1 VLCCAFWS
9 WWFLS
14 EAVFEDEP
22 RAPLVLQK
30 NWFTM
35 WSKALYL
42 FFLFSKVELYF
53 KWPNSWSNGKKLL
66 LSIALEHVLR
76 EWGHLIL
83 HALEGKWREHFDVSE
98 GRQMLSTFWLYLA
111 RQSDPI
117 LCRSEPNQHLYS
129 PFVESSQV
137 SWVFLVVSSLRNLMW
152 ACLYYLLLCCCIWE
166 SDE

>member
-1 VLCCAFWS
+1 M
-9 WWFLS
+9 
-14 EAVFEDEP
+14 E
-22 RAPLVLQK
+22 
-30 NWFTM
+30 
-35 WSKALYL
+35 
-42 FFLFSKVELYF
+42 
-53 KWPNSWSNGKKLL
+53 KKLL
-66 LSIALEHVLR
+66 LSIALKRVLR
-76 EWGHLIL
+76 EWGYLIL

-111 RQSDPI
+111 RQSDLI

-166 SDE
+166 VMNNSFQISFYGFMYMMKNCTSVWSHKLIWHYGFWLDYL